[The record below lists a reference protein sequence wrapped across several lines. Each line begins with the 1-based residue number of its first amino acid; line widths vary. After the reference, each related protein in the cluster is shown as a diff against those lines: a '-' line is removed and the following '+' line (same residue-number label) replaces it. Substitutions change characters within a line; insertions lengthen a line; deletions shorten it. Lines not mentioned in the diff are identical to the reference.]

1 VNHRFLATLF
11 AGTQYLLPQRGLS
24 RLVHALVRIRRPWLK
39 NALIRSFCAIY
50 RVDLSEA
57 VHSSPDDF
65 ESFNDFFTRPLQ
77 PDARPVCSEPG
88 CIASPADGVVSQ
100 IGFLHGPT
108 LLQAKGKHFD
118 LVALLGGDGAIAKR
132 FESGSFVTLYL
143 SPRDYHRI
151 HLPLD
156 ADLTAMSHVPGALF
170 SVNAATV
177 EVVPNLF
184 ARNERVIC
192 HFESEAGPM
201 AVILV
206 GALFVSSIETVWH
219 GIVTPPS
226 AATVRHWGY
235 TEQAIRF
242 KRGDEIGRFNMGST
256 VIVLF
261 GKDRARW
268 DSRHVP
274 GSRVRMGESLGCLC
288 SPPES

>member
-1 VNHRFLATLF
+1 MNHRFLAALF
-11 AGTQYLLPQRGLS
+11 AGIQYLLPQHGLS
-24 RLVHALVRIRRPWLK
+24 RIVHALVRIPHPWLK
-39 NALIRSFCAIY
+39 NTLIRMFCAIY

-57 VHSSPDDF
+57 VHSSPDNF
-65 ESFNDFFTRPLQ
+65 ESFNDFFTRPLR
-77 PDARPVCSEPG
+77 PDARPICSEPG

-100 IGFLHGPT
+100 IGFLRGST

-118 LVALLGGDGAIAKR
+118 LVALLGGGGEFAQR
-132 FESGSFVTLYL
+132 FENGSFVTLYL

-156 ADLTAMSHVPGALF
+156 AILTAMTHVPGALF

-177 EVVPNLF
+177 ETVPNLF

-219 GIVTPPS
+219 GVVTPPG
-226 AATVRHWGY
+226 AAKVRHWDY
-235 TEQAIRF
+235 TTQAIRLQ
-242 KRGDEIGRFNMGST
+242 RGDEIGRFNMGST

-261 GKDRARW
+261 GKDRVRW

-274 GSRVRMGESLGCLC
+274 GSRVRMGESLGSRC
-288 SPPES
+288 